1 MNRIFDISKRNNFIT
16 KNMNISSNKVTETF
30 KIEGDWNQY
39 IVDLKLKYP
48 QLTDE
53 DFQFNAG
60 EEEDLIKRLE
70 VRLHKNT
77 TEVIKIIK
85 KVRAI

>member
-1 MNRIFDISKRNNFIT
+1 
-16 KNMNISSNKVTETF
+16 MNISSNKVTETF